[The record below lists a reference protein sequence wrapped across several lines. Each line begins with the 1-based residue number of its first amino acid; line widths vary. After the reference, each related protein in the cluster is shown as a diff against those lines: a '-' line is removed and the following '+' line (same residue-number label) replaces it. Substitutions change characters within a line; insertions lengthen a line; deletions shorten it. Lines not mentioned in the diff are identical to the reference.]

1 MRRAERGPARRST
14 ALSPERPR
22 VRYAAC
28 AMRVL
33 LVTPPMTQLNT
44 PYPATAYLTGFL
56 RLHAAELGLRVT
68 QADASLALFLKLFS
82 APLVGRMADVLRRRA
97 KSTARGASMPP
108 SIAHFLSEAE
118 RYADTVEPAIRFL
131 QRRDP
136 SLALRIAGREFLPEG
151 PRFAHLRA
159 RSAREPVALD
169 EQLASAFGTLGTT
182 EQARY
187 LASLYVDDL
196 ADVWREGIDPRFEL
210 ARYGERLAASAASFE
225 PLHEALEGE
234 PTLVDETLDAL
245 TSELVVLHRPD
256 VVGLSAPFPG
266 NVYGAFRMA
275 RAIRAAAP
283 RATLVLGGGWVNT
296 ELRALREPRVFDY
309 FDYVTLDDGERPL
322 LNLLA
327 ALSGR
332 RSPLVRTYVR
342 KDREVVLAT
351 DATQHDI
358 PNRDTGIPT
367 YEGLPL
373 ERYVSVLEMLNPM
386 HRLWSDGRWN
396 KITLAHGCYWKK
408 CTFCD
413 VSLDYIG
420 RYDRASTDLVMRRIR
435 ALIEETGETGFH
447 LVDEAAPPAA
457 MRALAKRLI
466 AEKLAITW
474 WGNIRF
480 EKTFTP
486 ELCRLLAEAGCV
498 AVSGGLE
505 VASDRL
511 LDLMKKGVTV
521 EQVARVTRAF
531 TDAGVMVH
539 AYLMYG
545 FPTETVQD
553 TVDALERVRQLFA
566 AGCIQS
572 AYWHRFA
579 ATAHSP
585 IGLHPERYGI
595 TLRPPP
601 KIAFAHNDLEFDDP
615 VGADHDFLGA
625 GLRKALY
632 NYMHGVGLETDV
644 RAWFE
649 SRARARRGA
658 RQRRRRGALDRIPA
672 TTVPPD
678 LIDRYL
684 G

>member
-1 MRRAERGPARRST
+1 MI
-14 ALSPERPR
+14 
-22 VRYAAC
+22 
-28 AMRVL
+28 
-33 LVTPPMTQLNT
+33 QLNT
-44 PYPATAYLTGFL
+44 PYPATAYLMGFL
-56 RLHAAELGLRVT
+56 RQHAAGLGLELA
-68 QADASLALFLKLFS
+68 QADASLALFLRLYS
-82 APLVGRMADVLRRRA
+82 APRLRQMAQVLAERTRA
-97 KSTARGASMPP
+97 ARKGLAPPP
-108 SIAHFLSEAE
+108 SIAHFLEHAE
-118 RYADTVEPAIRFL
+118 RYADTVEPVVRFL

-136 SLALRIAGREFLPEG
+136 SLAFRFVGRAFLPEG
-151 PRFAHLRA
+151 PRFAPLLA
-159 RSAREPVALD
+159 EVSAEEGDPGDPLH
-169 EQLASAFGTLGTT
+169 SAFGLLGTT
-182 EQARY
+182 ERARY

-210 ARYGERLAASAASFE
+210 ARYGERLASSAPSFE
-225 PLHEALEGE
+225 PLHEALNGE
-234 PTLVDETLDAL
+234 PTLVDATLDEITA
-245 TSELVVLHRPD
+245 ELVARHRPD
-256 VVGLSAPFPG
+256 VVAVTAPFPG

-275 RAIRAAAP
+275 RTIRALAP
-283 RATLVLGGGWVNT
+283 QATLVLGGGWVNT
-296 ELRALREPRVFDY
+296 ELRSLREPRVFDY

-322 LNLLA
+322 LNLLTRLA
-327 ALSGR
+327 GR
-332 RSPLVRTYVR
+332 EAPLVRTYRRHDGAV
-342 KDREVVLAT
+342 KFETDR
-351 DATQHDI
+351 TQHDI
-358 PNRDTGIPT
+358 PQRDTGIPT

-373 ERYVSVLEMLNPM
+373 GDYVSLLEMLNPM
-386 HRLWSDGRWN
+386 HRFWSDGRWN

-408 CTFCD
+408 CSFCD

-420 RYDRASTDLVMRRIR
+420 RYDRPATDIVVQRIR
-435 ALIEETGETGFH
+435 ALVKETGETGFH
-447 LVDEAAPPAA
+447 LVDEAAPPEA
-457 MRALAKRLI
+457 MDALAKRLL
-466 AEKLAITW
+466 AEKLSITW

-486 ELCRLLAEAGCV
+486 ALCQRLADAGLV

-511 LDLMKKGVTV
+511 LKLMQKGVTV

-531 TDAGVMVH
+531 TDAGIMVH

-585 IGLHPERYGI
+585 VGLQPEKYGI
-595 TLRPPP
+595 TLQPPAS
-601 KIAFAHNDLEFDDP
+601 ITFAHNDVAFVDP
-615 VGADHDFLGA
+615 TGTDHDFLGA

-632 NYMHGVGLETDV
+632 NYMHGVGLELDV
-644 RAWFE
+644 REWFGPPPPAAGRAGANGHGHGGSRGGGARGARDG
-649 SRARARRGA
+649 SRARFAV
-658 RQRRRRGALDRIPA
+658 PA

-678 LIDRYL
+678 LVERLL